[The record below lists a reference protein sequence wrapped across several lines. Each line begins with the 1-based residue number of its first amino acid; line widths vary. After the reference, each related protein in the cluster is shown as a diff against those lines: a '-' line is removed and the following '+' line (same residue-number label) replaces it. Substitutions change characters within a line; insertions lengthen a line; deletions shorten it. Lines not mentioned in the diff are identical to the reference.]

1 MLSEIIAG
9 FPNIT
14 KLNVGCVAVVPLL
27 ILRRAS
33 HPCSRAR
40 YRGRHSR
47 CEIASTPPLSDG
59 AGSCRGDGSWLSLHM
74 EVRRL
79 SVYVIK
85 CWGGWW
91 TFEVSTLLSR
101 HPTAALGLVSAC
113 VE

>member
-14 KLNVGCVAVVPLL
+14 KLSVRCVAVVPLL

-47 CEIASTPPLSDG
+47 CEKLTQESIGTIGRGYPDLEELNLSHVHFTDISEIARG
-59 AGSCRGDGSWLSLHM
+59 CRKLKSLD
-74 EVRRL
+74 L
-79 SVYVIK
+79 Q
-85 CWGGWW
+85 
-91 TFEVSTLLSR
+91 
-101 HPTAALGLVSAC
+101 
-113 VE
+113 